1 MSWSIVPSIISQ
13 TARVA
18 SSSPG
23 VVVAN
28 TESVGASL
36 MVWLVSGVLAWTGAS
51 SFAELGSAI
60 PQNGG
65 AQAYLSYAYGP
76 LVSYL
81 FAWTAIIALKPG
93 CYFSISPSKIW
104 SNTLC
109 VGGNAVIALIFAEY
123 MNRLF
128 FGGQEIS
135 PDNIPQWAIRLTASG
150 AVLIVTF
157 LCVVTRSLS
166 TRIAVIF
173 TTAKVG
179 QHFYWSQV
187 SLYVIHELDYCSGTN
202 ILFFH
207 ASKYDSNFRL
217 LWRPLE
223 SSN

>member
-1 MSWSIVPSIISQ
+1 MALYHLMDS
-13 TARVA
+13 RVE

-51 SFAELGSAI
+51 SYAELGSAI

-93 CYFSISPSKIW
+93 IYFSVSPSK
-104 SNTLC
+104 LC
-109 VGGNAVIALIFAEY
+109 FNALCAGANAVIALIFAEY

-128 FGGQEIS
+128 FGGQEEIS
-135 PDNIPQWAIRLTASG
+135 PDDIPQWAIRLTASG

-157 LCVVTRSLS
+157 LCVAARRLS
-166 TRIAVIF
+166 TRVAVIF
-173 TTAKVG
+173 TTVKVSE
-179 QHFYWSQV
+179 H
-187 SLYVIHELDYCSGTN
+187 
-202 ILFFH
+202 
-207 ASKYDSNFRL
+207 FRL
-217 LWRPLE
+217 VKPLLIL
-223 SSN
+223 SMN